1 MDTID
6 MVMEASEEGTDLDA
20 AFQQYQRLTST
31 TADCSGGATAAGPL
45 AKKPKD
51 GNGEGGRGRGRK
63 RRRQREG
70 SSDSSAHGPN
80 RASHGGGQPPA
91 GRGRWR
97 APPALHILTHCDIAA
112 QINEFMTTKL
122 KEIISGMERSE
133 VEALLLRE
141 VDRDPDMMFDL
152 INNL

>member
-6 MVMEASEEGTDLDA
+6 KVMEASEEGTDLDA

-31 TADCSGGATAAGPL
+31 TADCSGVATAAGPL
-45 AKKPKD
+45 AKKPKK
-51 GNGEGGRGRGRK
+51 GNGEGGRGRK
-63 RRRQREG
+63 RGRRQREG
-70 SSDSSAHGPN
+70 SSDSSTHGPN
-80 RASHGGGQPPA
+80 RASRGGDRAPV
-91 GRGRWR
+91 GRGSRR
-97 APPALHILTHCDIAA
+97 VPLALHIVTHGDIAA

-122 KEIISGMERSE
+122 KEIISGMERAE